1 MPYKDPAKA
10 KAQKHANYLK
20 NKEAYIQRAKDRR
33 IRLQAESATQK
44 ALASIGPVKPKQREC
59 IDCNTDITFTYNPK
73 IGVRC
78 KGCVAKYMKAYREA
92 NKERIAAQKKAWV
105 EGNRDHV
112 RNLEKGYAVTNAA
125 NKNAARNRWKSS
137 NPDKDRAAKAAN
149 RADRIMRVPAWA
161 NRERIRSYYNVCG
174 FFNEV
179 NGYAKYHVDHI
190 IPLNGKTVSG
200 LHVHNNLQVILAK
213 ENLQKGASYG

>member
-10 KAQKHANYLK
+10 KAQKRANYLS
-20 NKEAYIQRAKDRR
+20 NKEAYIKRAKERR
-33 IRLQAESATQK
+33 IRLQNERALQK
-44 ALASIGPVKPKQREC
+44 AIASIGPVKPKQKTC
-59 IDCNTDITFTYNPK
+59 IDCDTDITFAYNPK
-73 IGVRC
+73 HGVRC
-78 KGCVAKYMKAYREA
+78 KDCISKYMKSYREA
-92 NKERIAAQKKAWV
+92 NKERIASQKKAWV
-105 EGNRDHV
+105 EANRDHV
-112 RNLEKGYAVTNAA
+112 RNLEKSYAVTNAA
-125 NKNAARNRWKSS
+125 NKSLARNKWKAS
-137 NPDKDRAAKAAN
+137 NPEKDRASKAAN

-174 FFNEV
+174 FFNDV

-213 ENLQKGASYG
+213 ENLRKGVSFG